1 MIRLRIAAA
10 LIGASALAGCNLA
23 PHYVRSVADF
33 VPPGW
38 PAGAAYAANA
48 AGRAGM
54 PWRSLVVD
62 AKLRTVI
69 ERALANNQDLAQA
82 VANVAS
88 ARALYRVQKSSQLPT
103 LSADAGATIDRAVTG
118 GGGTSGGT
126 ATGGSSTLF
135 SGSVGISGF
144 ELDLFGRQKNLSRA
158 AFETYLGTQSGARN
172 TRFTV
177 VAETATAYL
186 TLVSDRDLL
195 AVSYAQ
201 VASSERTVK
210 LNDELHDVGL
220 VSGADPADARTL
232 FAQARADV
240 AQYTTQVAQDRNAL
254 ELLVGAPVEDAL
266 LSASL
271 AALDTGIATVP
282 AGLSS
287 TVLLDR
293 PDVVEAEHQLKS
305 ANANVGAARAAFF
318 PTISLTSALGVASSA
333 LTSLFSGSTLVRL
346 AVRQRADPGRDEP
359 RQPRL
364 RKGAGRLL
372 PRRVSQG
379 GADRVSRR
387 RRRACP
393 PRDDR
398 PTARGAGG
406 SRCGCAEELHGQRG
420 AVPRRYRQFPDRTG
434 CATHALFRTAERHH
448 DGSDRSPEPR
458 DAVSGDRIGRH
469 AVTQLPLG
477 MRGTLVYA
485 GITAAT

>member
-10 LIGASALAGCNLA
+10 LIAATALAGCNLA

-118 GGGTSGGT
+118 GGSSSGGT
-126 ATGGSSTLF
+126 GTGGSSTLF

-232 FAQARADV
+232 LAQARADV

-333 LTSLFSGSTLVRL
+333 LTSLFSGSTWSASPSASVPILGGTNRGNLDYAKAQVDYYL
-346 AVRQRADPGRDEP
+346 AAYRKAAQTAYRDVADGLARRGTIARQRAAQADLVAAA
-359 RQPRL
+359 Q
-364 RKGAGRLL
+364 KSYT
-372 PRRVSQG
+372 VSE
-379 GADRVSRR
+379 A
-387 RRRACP
+387 
-393 PRDDR
+393 
-398 PTARGAGG
+398 
-406 SRCGCAEELHGQRG
+406 
-420 AVPRRYRQFPDRTG
+420 RYREGTDSFLTALVAQRTLYS
-434 CATHALFRTAERHH
+434 ARQSAITTDLTDFQNRVTLYQAI
-448 DGSDRSPEPR
+448 GSD
-458 DAVSGDRIGRH
+458 D
-469 AVTQLPLG
+469 
-477 MRGTLVYA
+477 TL
-485 GITAAT
+485 

>member
-1 MIRLRIAAA
+1 MIRLRFAAA
-10 LIGASALAGCNLA
+10 LIAATALAGCNLA

-33 VPPGW
+33 VPPAW
-38 PAGAAYAANA
+38 PTGASYAPNA
-48 AGRAGM
+48 AGQAGM
-54 PWRSLVVD
+54 PWRTLVTD

-88 ARALYRVQKSSQLPT
+88 ARALYKVQKSSQLPT
-103 LSADAGATIDRAVTG
+103 LSADAGATINRAVTG
-118 GGGTSGGT
+118 GGT
-126 ATGGSSTLF
+126 ASAGSSTLF

-144 ELDLFGRQKNLSRA
+144 ELDLFGRQKNLSQA

-186 TLVSDRDLL
+186 TLLSDRDLL
-195 AVSYAQ
+195 VVANEQ
-201 VASSERTVK
+201 VASSARTVR

-220 VSGADPADARTL
+220 VSGSDPADARTL
-232 FAQARADV
+232 LAQAQADV

-266 LSASL
+266 LPASL
-271 AALDTGIATVP
+271 GAIDTGIATVP

-333 LTSLFSGSTLVRL
+333 LTSLFSGSTWSAAPSASIPILGGTNRGNLDYAKAQVDYYL
-346 AVRQRADPGRDEP
+346 AAYRKAAQTAYRDVADGLARRGTIARQRAA
-359 RQPRL
+359 Q
-364 RKGAGRLL
+364 
-372 PRRVSQG
+372 
-379 GADRVSRR
+379 ADLVAAAQKSYSISN
-387 RRRACP
+387 A
-393 PRDDR
+393 
-398 PTARGAGG
+398 
-406 SRCGCAEELHGQRG
+406 
-420 AVPRRYRQFPDRTG
+420 RYREGTDSFLTALVAQRTLYS
-434 CATHALFRTAERHH
+434 ARQTAITTVLTDLQNRVTLYQAI
-448 DGSDRSPEPR
+448 GSD
-458 DAVSGDRIGRH
+458 D
-469 AVTQLPLG
+469 
-477 MRGTLVYA
+477 TL
-485 GITAAT
+485 

>member
-1 MIRLRIAAA
+1 MIRLRLAAA
-10 LIGASALAGCNLA
+10 LIAATALAGCNLA

-33 VPPGW
+33 VPPQW
-38 PAGAAYAANA
+38 PTGASYAPNS
-48 AGRAGM
+48 GTQAGM
-54 PWRSLVVD
+54 PWRTLVVD

-103 LSADAGATIDRAVTG
+103 LSADASVAIDRAVTG
-118 GGGTSGGT
+118 GGT
-126 ATGGSSTLF
+126 ASAGSSTLF

-144 ELDLFGRQKNLSRA
+144 ELDLFGRQKSLSQA

-186 TLVSDRDLL
+186 TLLSDRDLL
-195 AVSYAQ
+195 AIAASQ
-201 VASSERTVK
+201 VTSSARTVK

-220 VSGADPADARTL
+220 VSGSDPADARTL
-232 FAQARADV
+232 LAQARADV

-254 ELLVGAPVEDAL
+254 ELLVGAPIEDVL
-266 LSASL
+266 LPDSL
-271 AALDTGIATVP
+271 TALDAGITNVP

-333 LTSLFSGSTLVRL
+333 LTSLFSGSTWSASPSVSVPILGGTNRGNLDYAKAQVEYYL
-346 AVRQRADPGRDEP
+346 AAYRKAAQTAYRDVADGLARRGTIARQRAA
-359 RQPRL
+359 Q
-364 RKGAGRLL
+364 
-372 PRRVSQG
+372 
-379 GADRVSRR
+379 ADLVAAAQTSYRISE
-387 RRRACP
+387 A
-393 PRDDR
+393 
-398 PTARGAGG
+398 
-406 SRCGCAEELHGQRG
+406 
-420 AVPRRYRQFPDRTG
+420 RYREGSESFLTALVAQRTLY
-434 CATHALFRTAERHH
+434 AARQTAITKILTDLQNRVTLYQAI
-448 DGSDRSPEPR
+448 GSD
-458 DAVSGDRIGRH
+458 D
-469 AVTQLPLG
+469 
-477 MRGTLVYA
+477 TL
-485 GITAAT
+485 